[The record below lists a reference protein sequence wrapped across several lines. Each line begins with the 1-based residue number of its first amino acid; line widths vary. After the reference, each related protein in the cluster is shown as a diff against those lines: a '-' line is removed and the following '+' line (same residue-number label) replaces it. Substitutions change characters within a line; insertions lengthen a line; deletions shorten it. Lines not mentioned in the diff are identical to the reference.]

1 MSYFLHTHIIYRRL
15 KEVCHQRRKRFV
27 SNKLIMLCSHMF
39 TVTLNFTA
47 VKEIPTIEPSK
58 IIARIVASLT
68 IHLMA
73 DSTEI

>member
-1 MSYFLHTHIIYRRL
+1 
-15 KEVCHQRRKRFV
+15 
-27 SNKLIMLCSHMF
+27 MLCSHMF